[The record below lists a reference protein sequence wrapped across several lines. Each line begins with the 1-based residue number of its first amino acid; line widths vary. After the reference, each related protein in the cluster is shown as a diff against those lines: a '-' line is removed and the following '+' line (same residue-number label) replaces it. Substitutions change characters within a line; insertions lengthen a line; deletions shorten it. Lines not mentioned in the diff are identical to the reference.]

1 MTFTPDALK
10 TYPDIWGDKIASEKE
25 EDIIIKGIE
34 IRIKKYKTVTKL
46 SGIRVS
52 LDDNKS
58 LFFQKLREE
67 LMQADSFRPP
77 EEKAMNQYSYNT
89 LSEADPGLDKAFPGT
104 IKGESAFYIYNNHV
118 IFHEESISPSP
129 IERLTTFVEYY
140 KKKFGIKTYPR
151 EETFEELDELE
162 IL

>member
-1 MTFTPDALK
+1 MSNYEDPLK
-10 TYPDIWGDKIASEKE
+10 EYPNVWGDKIVSEKE

-34 IRIKKYKTVTKL
+34 MRIKRYRTVANLTGIRISL
-46 SGIRVS
+46 SE
-52 LDDNKS
+52 NNS

-67 LMQADSFRPP
+67 LMQAESFRPP

-104 IKGESAFYIYNNHV
+104 MKGESAFYVYNDHL

-140 KKKFGIKTYPR
+140 KKKFGIKTYPK
-151 EETFEELDELE
+151 EEIFEDLDELE
-162 IL
+162 LI